1 MHHFDL
7 YRLGGQEDLGR
18 LEMGQ
23 ALTSG
28 VCLIEWPE
36 RLEDQAPAQ
45 RLAVHISMLP
55 EVCSGWRMTELALKD
70 QKS

>member
-7 YRLGGQEDLGR
+7 YRLRGQDDLGR
-18 LEMGQ
+18 LDMGK
-23 ALTSG
+23 ALSTG

-36 RLEDQAPAQ
+36 RLEDHAPPQ

-55 EVCSGWRMTELALKD
+55 EVSI
-70 QKS
+70 